1 MIFNKK
7 LKEDLKIEELEIM
20 DRIDYIFSMTSKF
33 ANGRKIVLYGHNE
46 RTRGIKRK
54 LVEKGVNIEFLWII
68 LFIRIKNQ
76 GFMTAK
82 YYRED
87 QMNFM

>member
-20 DRIDYIFSMTSKF
+20 VDRIDYIFSMTSKF

-46 RTRGIKRK
+46 RTRGIKSK
-54 LVEKGVNIEFLWII
+54 LVGKGLNIEF
-68 LFIRIKNQ
+68 FVKNHSS
-76 GFMTAK
+76 F
-82 YYRED
+82 
-87 QMNFM
+87 

>member
-54 LVEKGVNIEFLWII
+54 L
-68 LFIRIKNQ
+68 
-76 GFMTAK
+76 
-82 YYRED
+82 
-87 QMNFM
+87 

>member
-33 ANGRKIVLYGHNE
+33 ANGRKIVLYGYNE
-46 RTRGIKRK
+46 RTRGIKSK
-54 LVEKGVNIEFLWII
+54 LVEKGVNIEFF